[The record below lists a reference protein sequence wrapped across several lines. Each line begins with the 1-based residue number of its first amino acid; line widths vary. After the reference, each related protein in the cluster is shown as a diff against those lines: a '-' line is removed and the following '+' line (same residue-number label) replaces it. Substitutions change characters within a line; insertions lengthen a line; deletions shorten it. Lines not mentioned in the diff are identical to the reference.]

1 MWTLGTCPYKSLGK
15 LSFKGRDD
23 QEIRTASL
31 LPFVK
36 HDVCKINHQR
46 RDSACLFTLKAE
58 TAFFHLEK
66 LSYDGMV
73 NVDNED
79 EREF

>member
-1 MWTLGTCPYKSLGK
+1 M
-15 LSFKGRDD
+15 
-23 QEIRTASL
+23 
-31 LPFVK
+31 K